1 MQCTAT
7 VVGEKERLS
16 LQYLV
21 YIHLIWIAAITN
33 DTHFWTTWKT
43 FDHFSSFL

>member
-16 LQYLV
+16 LKYLV
-21 YIHLIWIAAITN
+21 YIHLIWIASITN
-33 DTHFWTTWKT
+33 YTDF
-43 FDHFSSFL
+43 